1 MANST
6 LRGKALFKAAGNAT
20 KISNSFAGKIGPT
33 HPLAKQMYGDV
44 LVLVDSLG
52 TLLHPISSDPTFR
65 KKARWFGRNIT
76 TGSKNAIALT
86 AAVIGGPGALAL
98 AGGGILI
105 GFAAT
110 HAKQLWDTSTANKAL
125 KQEKQNSPG
134 YWGHMGVL
142 INNNKG
148 LNEVMNMCA
157 EFENDRQ
164 ALLKLPISAESCDD
178 CWRLLE
184 HLARCELRVHQVSA
198 ASFTFTEFGRFMNSY
213 MDDLGKKGDEIRS
226 KAISKAQ
233 RLFNLSPEEM
243 LKKLSASAHHKT
255 VFNTGGFIYGSYGG
269 GHEDWVK
276 ATNPELSGG
285 GLAGQLSGGDVDKTM
300 GLSDIYARNAAASKV
315 MAAGGSLGSA
325 VKNMVAR
332 PSNMSA
338 AAANVNLGV
347 AITGVALDAAQAYY
361 DAKALK
367 KVQEKIHLLEA
378 EGGDKFDMLAKIDKQ
393 DVEALRKEAKKI
405 IVTLCS
411 KISEIDVTQKELN
424 DDAFYGANFK
434 GKSLDE
440 RCVRITRFV
449 KLFYEIVQIRQAYDA
464 FYKCTFDRTMSFEFD
479 EKHPTA
485 LPILR
490 RDIFKVVDRYI
501 KSHTNGVPCSLEKHV
516 CYMDAENG
524 MITECKSHGVDRPK
538 DVLEK
543 AWSGIPVHPGPSG
556 LSEYAKKQG
565 MASTGLRR
573 TLNEKK
579 TGGKSW
585 F

>member
-105 GFAAT
+105 GFAAS

-164 ALLKLPISAESCDD
+164 ALLKLPMSAESCDD

-269 GHEDWVK
+269 GHEEWVK
-276 ATNPELSGG
+276 ATNPEL
-285 GLAGQLSGGDVDKTM
+285 
-300 GLSDIYARNAAASKV
+300 
-315 MAAGGSLGSA
+315 
-325 VKNMVAR
+325 
-332 PSNMSA
+332 
-338 AAANVNLGV
+338 
-347 AITGVALDAAQAYY
+347 
-361 DAKALK
+361 
-367 KVQEKIHLLEA
+367 
-378 EGGDKFDMLAKIDKQ
+378 
-393 DVEALRKEAKKI
+393 
-405 IVTLCS
+405 
-411 KISEIDVTQKELN
+411 
-424 DDAFYGANFK
+424 
-434 GKSLDE
+434 
-440 RCVRITRFV
+440 
-449 KLFYEIVQIRQAYDA
+449 
-464 FYKCTFDRTMSFEFD
+464 
-479 EKHPTA
+479 
-485 LPILR
+485 
-490 RDIFKVVDRYI
+490 
-501 KSHTNGVPCSLEKHV
+501 
-516 CYMDAENG
+516 
-524 MITECKSHGVDRPK
+524 
-538 DVLEK
+538 
-543 AWSGIPVHPGPSG
+543 
-556 LSEYAKKQG
+556 
-565 MASTGLRR
+565 
-573 TLNEKK
+573 
-579 TGGKSW
+579 
-585 F
+585 